1 MTSAS
6 FIWNNITEYQ
16 QKDQTSVGSHTRNR
30 NLCQSLWQPQEVR
43 SWHCSTVRVCA
54 VCVQQRTYSTAI
66 CLFVCL
72 FCWYYF
78 HWTNAITYMINTQS
92 YNTREFKEVFS
103 PPTCIGHQWIEE
115 EQLEGRSI
123 AAKCL
128 LYGPITELVFY
139 CKVTLTQYILSIIFW
154 IIKSRRLGK
163 NLTGLHTH
171 PSRL

>member
-16 QKDQTSVGSHTRNR
+16 QKDQTSVGSYTRNR
-30 NLCQSLWQPQEVR
+30 NRCQPLWQPQEVR

-54 VCVQQRTYSTAI
+54 VCVQQQTYSTAI
-66 CLFVCL
+66 CLFVLLVL
-72 FCWYYF
+72 FSL
-78 HWTNAITYMINTQS
+78 N
-92 YNTREFKEVFS
+92 
-103 PPTCIGHQWIEE
+103 
-115 EQLEGRSI
+115 
-123 AAKCL
+123 KCNHL
-128 LYGPITELVFY
+128 HDKHTELQYQGIQGSILPPHLYWTSVNWRGTTGREVHSCKMPTVWPHYRACFFY